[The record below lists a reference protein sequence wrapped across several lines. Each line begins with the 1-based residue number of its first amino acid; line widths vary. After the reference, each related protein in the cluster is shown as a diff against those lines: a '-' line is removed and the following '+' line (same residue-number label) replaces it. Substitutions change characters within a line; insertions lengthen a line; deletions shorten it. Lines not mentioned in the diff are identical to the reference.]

1 MSDSRFLNFNKEILF
16 GELGALLGAPL
27 FGVIGSLMSRSPDFI
42 SLFTILGSILGG
54 SILWLTAK
62 FYDEKKENRFTV
74 KKFAY
79 RISIF
84 TPVAFTISILVTYP
98 IIFFVT
104 HALSS
109 HHHVT
114 FLSSLSGEVAGFS
127 VFLILINTYRYI
139 LVSSFKKE
147 L

>member
-1 MSDSRFLNFNKEILF
+1 MRNSKFIDFNKEILF
-16 GELGALLGAPL
+16 GELGALLGAPI

-42 SLFTILGSILGG
+42 SLFTIVGSIFGG
-54 SILWLTAK
+54 SVLWLVTK

-79 RISIF
+79 RISLF

-109 HHHVT
+109 RHHVT
-114 FLSSLSGEVAGFS
+114 FLSSLSGEVVGFC
-127 VFLILINTYRYI
+127 VFLILINTYRYVLI
-139 LVSSFKKE
+139 KSFRKE

>member
-1 MSDSRFLNFNKEILF
+1 MRNSRFIDFNKEILF
-16 GELGALLGAPL
+16 GELGALLGAPV
-27 FGVIGSLMSRSPDFI
+27 FGVLGSLMSHSPDFI
-42 SLFTILGSILGG
+42 SLFTLFGSILGG
-54 SILWLTAK
+54 SILWLTTK
-62 FYDEKKENRFTV
+62 FHDEQKENRFSV

-79 RISIF
+79 RISLF

-114 FLSSLSGEVAGFS
+114 FLSSLLGEAAGFS
-127 VFLILINTYRYI
+127 VFLILINTYRYVLI
-139 LVSSFKKE
+139 KSFKRE